1 MIIKIV
7 HVREIIFI
15 LKSFYKFLNF
25 YKHVLF
31 LFYSNII
38 DMNNNHLFALYAFHQ
53 SPEELC
59 KDIISN
65 ISFENDD
72 ILLEPFSGE
81 DGFYKNFPDELVKYR
96 CEIKDGLDFRDF
108 DYEGIKPSV
117 IISNPPFDLGESLR
131 IRKNDFYNIL
141 MFFAEKQYIRKIV
154 FLASSACY
162 NSITPKRMMALNEQN
177 LFLNKVTSCFIK
189 KWRGVYY
196 VMEFTRKPNTSF
208 DYLLGVY

>member
-1 MIIKIV
+1 
-7 HVREIIFI
+7 
-15 LKSFYKFLNF
+15 
-25 YKHVLF
+25 
-31 LFYSNII
+31 
-38 DMNNNHLFALYAFHQ
+38 MNNNHLYEFHQ

-131 IRKNDFYNIL
+131 IRKNDYFNIL

-154 FLASSACY
+154 FLCSSPCF
-162 NSITPKRMMALNEQN
+162 NSITPKRMMKLNEQN
-177 LFLNKVTSCFIK
+177 LFLNKITSCFIK
-189 KWRGVYY
+189 KWHGIYY
-196 VMEFTRKPNTSF
+196 VMEFTRQHNSSF
-208 DYLLGVY
+208 DYLLDVY

>member
-1 MIIKIV
+1 
-7 HVREIIFI
+7 
-15 LKSFYKFLNF
+15 
-25 YKHVLF
+25 
-31 LFYSNII
+31 
-38 DMNNNHLFALYAFHQ
+38 MNNNHLFAFHQ
-53 SPEELC
+53 TPPELC

-65 ISFENDD
+65 IELKPYDV
-72 ILLEPFSGE
+72 LLEPFAGLN
-81 DGFYKNFPDELVKYR
+81 GFFNNFPKEIKSYR

-108 DYEGIKPSV
+108 DYEGIKPTI

-162 NSITPKRMMALNEQN
+162 NSLTPKRMMALNEQN
-177 LFLNKVTSCFIK
+177 LFLNKITSCFIK
-189 KWRGVYY
+189 KWRGIYY
-196 VMEFTRKPNTSF
+196 VMEFVRTPNTSF